1 MISGRQELGRIGD
14 ELFRGGFEQ
23 SPIGMALITPDG
35 QIERANPALA
45 RMLGYEDPEA
55 LAGEPFDSLSHPD
68 HLWGRIGG
76 DEGEGADGVIEQ
88 RYVGRDGRILHVRV
102 ASNVVRDEDGKPV
115 ALLTQV
121 EDITERRR
129 AERQS
134 RELKAT
140 LEQRVSQRAAEL
152 QAANHELEAF
162 AYSLAHD
169 LRAPLRAIDG
179 FGAALA
185 RRHGDALDD
194 DGREL
199 LHRMR
204 SASARMGD
212 LIDSM
217 LLLSELTRREL
228 SYTRIDLSAMARQI
242 ATELAS
248 SDPSRD
254 VVVTIEDG
262 LEAYGDAS
270 LVRILAASLIDN
282 AWKFTQHREHA
293 EIEVARVGEGVFA
306 VTDNGAGFN
315 MEFADLLF
323 KPFARLHREDEFPG
337 TGVGL
342 TTAERIAL
350 RHGGVLW
357 GDGRPGVGAT
367 FYFTLDPAGEE
378 DRP

>member
-1 MISGRQELGRIGD
+1 MNGEL
-14 ELFRGGFEQ
+14 LRGGFEQ
-23 SPIGMALITPDG
+23 SPIGMALVTPEG
-35 QIERANPALA
+35 EIERVNPAFA
-45 RMLGYEDPEA
+45 RMLGYDEPES
-55 LAGEPFDSLSHPD
+55 LAGAPFHSIAHPD
-68 HLWGRIGG
+68 HLAHSIDATDRV
-76 DEGEGADGVIEQ
+76 DDSGARAQ
-88 RYVGRDGRILHVRV
+88 RYLGRDGRVVEVLVK
-102 ASNVVRDEDGKPV
+102 SSLVRDGQGKPA

-121 EDITERRR
+121 EDVTEQRR
-129 AERQS
+129 AERS
-134 RELKAT
+134 IGELRAT
-140 LEQRVSQRAAEL
+140 LEQRVSQRTAEL

-185 RRHGDALDD
+185 RRHGEALGS

-199 LHRMR
+199 LDRMR
-204 SASARMGD
+204 NASSRMGD

-228 SYTRIDLSAMARQI
+228 AFTRIDLSLMARQI
-242 ATELAS
+242 TGELRAT
-248 SDPSRD
+248 DPARD
-254 VVVTIEDG
+254 VELTIEDG
-262 LEAYGDAS
+262 LEVHGDAS
-270 LVRILAASLIDN
+270 LVRILIANLLDN
-282 AWKFTQHREHA
+282 AWKFTEHREHA
-293 EIEVARVGEGVFA
+293 VIEVSRAGDGVFA

-323 KPFARLHREDEFPG
+323 RPFARLHREDEFPG

-357 GDGRPGVGAT
+357 GEGQPDVGAT
-367 FYFTLDPAGEE
+367 FYFTLDPADEE

>member
-1 MISGRQELGRIGD
+1 MSD

-35 QIERANPALA
+35 AIERVNPAFA
-45 RMLGYEDPEA
+45 RMLGYDEPES
-55 LAGEPFDSLSHPD
+55 LAGAPLESIAHPG
-68 HLWGRIGG
+68 HLAHRIDVDGAGGRGG
-76 DEGEGADGVIEQ
+76 ATEQ
-88 RYVGRDGRILHVRV
+88 RYVGRDGRILEVLV
-102 ASNVVRDEDGKPV
+102 SSNLVRDEHGKPA

-121 EDITERRR
+121 EDVTEHRR
-129 AERQS
+129 AERRI
-134 RELKAT
+134 RELRAT
-140 LEQRVSQRAAEL
+140 LEQRVSQRTAEL
-152 QAANHELEAF
+152 QAANHELASF

-185 RRHGDALDD
+185 RRHGGALGA

-199 LHRMR
+199 LDRMR
-204 SASARMGD
+204 SASSRMGD

-228 SYTRIDLSAMARQI
+228 SFTRIDLSSMARQI
-242 ATELAS
+242 AGELESA
-248 SDPSRD
+248 DPSRD
-254 VVVTIEDG
+254 VELTIDDG
-262 LEAYGDAS
+262 LEAHGDAG
-270 LVRILAASLIDN
+270 LVRILVANLLDN
-282 AWKFTQHREHA
+282 AWKFTEQREHA
-293 EIEVARVGEGVFA
+293 EIDVSRVGDGVFA

-357 GDGRPGVGAT
+357 GEGQPGVGAT
-367 FYFTLDPAGEE
+367 FYFTLDPVTEE
-378 DRP
+378 DRT